1 MTSSKQPSP
10 SLARRRTL
18 RRLACGATITLGLWT
33 VLQHPAIAAEPLKVC
48 FLYSNPIG
56 ESGWTYQHELARKE
70 LVAAMGDKIITKYV
84 ENIPEGPDAER
95 VIRNFVQDGCKLIF
109 TPSFGF
115 MEPTLKAARTA
126 PKVIFMNGSGYK
138 TAANV
143 GVYNARYYEGRYL
156 EGVLAGHM
164 SKNGIAGYVG
174 AFPIPEVLQGINAFA
189 LGMRSVNPK
198 AQVRLIWVNSW
209 YDPGKER
216 DAANALLKLG
226 VDTLAYATSGVS
238 IVTTGEEKGVYTLGY
253 YSDMSKFGPKT
264 NLTSIV
270 QNWGGFYI
278 KTVQEV
284 LAGQW
289 KSQATLGGLKEGM
302 IKLAPLNAAIP
313 TDVKEKLGKTTT
325 DIAQGHLNPFTGPI
339 VDQQGTPRVPAGQTI
354 SANDLANMNYL
365 VQGVEGLLPK
375 N

>member
-1 MTSSKQPSP
+1 MSTSNFS
-10 SLARRRTL
+10 RL
-18 RRLACGATITLGLWT
+18 RRSLGRLALAAAAMAATAA
-33 VLQHPAIAAEPLKVC
+33 PALAADPLRVC

-70 LVAAMGDKIITKYV
+70 LVAAMGDKISTKYV
-84 ENIPEGPDAER
+84 ENVAEGPDAER
-95 VIRNFVQDGCKLIF
+95 VIRNFVQEGCQLVF

-115 MEPTLKAARTA
+115 MEPTLKVARTA

-156 EGVLAGHM
+156 EGVIAGRM
-164 SKNGIAGYVG
+164 SKSGVVGYVG
-174 AFPIPEVLQGINAFA
+174 AFPIPEVLQGVNAFA

-198 AQVRLIWVNSW
+198 AQLRLIWVNAW

-216 DAANALLKLG
+216 DAANALIKLG
-226 VDTLAYATSGVS
+226 ADTLAYATSGVS

-264 NLTSIV
+264 NLSSVV
-270 QNWGGFYI
+270 QNWGRYYI
-278 KTVQEV
+278 DVVNEV

-289 KSQATLGGLKEGM
+289 KPTNVLGGMHEGM
-302 IKLAPLNAAIP
+302 IRLAPVNPVVPASVREEV
-313 TDVKEKLGKTTT
+313 TRLGD
-325 DIAQGHLNPFTGPI
+325 DIAGGKLKPFTGPI
-339 VDQQGTPRVPAGQTI
+339 LDQEGKERVAAGQTV
-354 SANDLANMNYL
+354 SDADLANMNYL

-375 N
+375 P